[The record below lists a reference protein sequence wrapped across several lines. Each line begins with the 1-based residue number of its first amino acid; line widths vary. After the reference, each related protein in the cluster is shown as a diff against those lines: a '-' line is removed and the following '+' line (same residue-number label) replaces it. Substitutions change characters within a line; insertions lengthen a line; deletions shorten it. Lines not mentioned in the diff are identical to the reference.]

1 MFISI
6 TINSLQKMKQSI
18 LYKVSSF
25 LALSIGLLTV
35 NSCQRDA
42 VQDLQNHNWKLVWN
56 DEFNGNAGSAPD
68 AKNWSFDIGTGNAGW
83 GNQELE
89 TYTSRPENVS
99 LDGDG
104 NLVITA
110 KSEAYNGSQFTSGRI
125 KTKGLFATTYGKIEA
140 RIKTPYGPGIWP
152 AFWMLGADEDT
163 NTWPN
168 CGEIDIMELR
178 GQQPNVI
185 NGTVHGPGYSGGAAI
200 TKQYGLQ
207 NDRFD
212 KAFHNFSVEWS
223 PNQINFFVDNFL
235 YQSITPDKVTGKWV
249 FDHDFFII
257 LNLAV
262 GGNYV
267 GYPSSLTPFPQTMTV
282 DYVRVYK

>member
-1 MFISI
+1 
-6 TINSLQKMKQSI
+6 
-18 LYKVSSF
+18 VS
-25 LALSIGLLTV
+25 
-35 NSCQRDA
+35 SCQRDG
-42 VQDLQNHNWKLVWN
+42 VQSLPNHNWQMVWS
-56 DEFNGNAGSAPD
+56 DEFSGTAGSAPD
-68 AKNWSFDIGTGNAGW
+68 AKNWNFDIGTGAAGW

-89 TYTSRPENVS
+89 TYTNRPQNVS
-99 LDGDG
+99 QDGTG
-104 NLVITA
+104 NLLITA
-110 KSEAYNGSQFTSGRI
+110 NSESYNGSQFTSGRI
-125 KTKGLFATTYGKIEA
+125 KTKGLFTTTYGKIEA

-152 AFWMLGADEDT
+152 AFWMIGADEDT
-163 NTWPN
+163 NSWPN

-185 NGTVHGPGYSGGAAI
+185 NGTVHGPGYSGGASI
-200 TKQYGLQ
+200 TKQYALP

-212 KAFHNFSVEWS
+212 KDFHIFSVEWS
-223 PNQINFFVDNFL
+223 PNQVNFYVDNYL
-235 YQSITPDKVTGKWV
+235 YQSVTPSKVTGKWV
-249 FDHDFFII
+249 FDHPFYII